1 MSLNLTYAQ
10 TCTHIMCINAYNSV
24 LYIHIHIV
32 FHQLYGFGLCGLYLN
47 HKVYYLMMFVVAN
60 NFLVCLFCR
69 VATIEGQL
77 L

>member
-1 MSLNLTYAQ
+1 MSLNLTYAR
-10 TCTHIMCINAYNSV
+10 TRTHIMCINAYSV
-24 LYIHIHIV
+24 LYIHIHTV

-60 NFLVCLFCR
+60 NFLVCLSCR
-69 VATIEGQL
+69 VAAIAGQL